1 MEAVDE
7 RSSMKHRAVAATL
20 ALALLVRPLPSRAQA
35 RGAESAGAETLF
47 QQGVALMND
56 ARFAQACAKFEGS
69 QSLEPALGTLLRLGD
84 CYDRLGKTASAW
96 TTFQDAV
103 SLARNR
109 KEAERQQIGSERVA
123 DLERR
128 LSWVQLT
135 LAPGQAQRDLTLHID
150 GRAVSL
156 ALLESPIPFDPGS
169 HQIELSAPGRHAWTG
184 NIEVAPG
191 PSRQA
196 LQLPQL
202 ELDVSPS
209 MPPAL
214 PAKTSGSEPA
224 RGTSDL
230 RPWGIVIGSAGLLG
244 LGVGGLLSYQALRV
258 NDDARSECNS
268 HNLCNAR
275 GVELRSSAIHYANGA
290 TAAVV
295 AGGVL
300 LAGGLGLLLWG
311 GSSAEAPAAEVSAAL
326 SLQAASIQMGGRF

>member
-1 MEAVDE
+1 
-7 RSSMKHRAVAATL
+7 MKHQALAATL
-20 ALALLVRPLPSRAQA
+20 ALALLVRPLPSRAQT

-56 ARFAQACAKFEGS
+56 GRVEQACSKFEGS
-69 QSLEPALGTLLRLGD
+69 QSLDPALGTLLRLGD

-135 LAPGQAQRDLTLHID
+135 LATGQSQRDLSLRID

-156 ALLESPIPFDPGS
+156 ALLESPIPFDPGA
-169 HQIELSAPGRHAWTG
+169 HQLELSAPGRHGWTG
-184 NIEVAPG
+184 SIEVTPG
-191 PSRQA
+191 PSRQT
-196 LQLPQL
+196 LELPQL
-202 ELDVSPS
+202 ELEASPS
-209 MPPAL
+209 MPPAV
-214 PAKTSGSEPA
+214 PKMSSREPA
-224 RGTSDL
+224 RRGGDR

-244 LGVGGLLSYQALRV
+244 LGVGGVLSYQALRV

-268 HNLCNAR
+268 HNLCSAR
-275 GVELRSSAIHYANGA
+275 GVEQRNSAIGYANGA
-290 TAAVV
+290 TVAVV

-300 LAGGLGLLLWG
+300 LAGGLGLVLWG
-311 GSSAEAPAAEVSAAL
+311 SSEEAPETEVSAAL
-326 SLQAASIQMGGRF
+326 SPEVGSVQIGGRF